1 MPFITRNV
9 HYKFWMIFRHGSALT
24 LIAITRYLGNWCD
37 LEIYS
42 NAHVRLTKINLRGR
56 CSPFFFFFLLS
67 LFSCSERNF
76 WRETWS
82 LSPATFAQRFVQFC
96 EIIKESRVAVRS
108 AEVCTVVTNHC
119 HFRLNMPGERSVPRH
134 FYAAETYAITFVSL
148 ILLTTK
154 TSFEKRVQAFRKWTW
169 T

>member
-1 MPFITRNV
+1 MF
-9 HYKFWMIFRHGSALT
+9 S
-24 LIAITRYLGNWCD
+24 
-37 LEIYS
+37 
-42 NAHVRLTKINLRGR
+42 
-56 CSPFFFFFLLS
+56 FFFFFLLLS
-67 LFSCSERNF
+67 LLSCSERNF

-169 T
+169 TKSSEQLQQTIRDIWKHRTSVLIYFRLIDSSERSSSISKETK